1 MNSSALC
8 HSPVTQRVQYN
19 DLAFR
24 LSACAGVP
32 PRRLV
37 LLIFNP
43 AAGTRRRRRFERV
56 AGALAEAGVRFTVA
70 DTAAAG
76 DAERLAREAARS
88 GMRIVVAA
96 GGDGTIAEVAN
107 GIAGSAAALG
117 VIPTG
122 TANVFAHELGLPF
135 APEPIA
141 AALQAGRTRPVLP
154 GLARFGDGR
163 ERLFIQM
170 LGVGFDAAVV
180 AALDTA
186 LKRRIGKG
194 AYVVEMLRQLF
205 AWRFPRLQLEID
217 GAAFEAAQAIA
228 TKGRFYGGRFLLA
241 PAAAPDKPGIVACLF
256 ARGGIGAAAL
266 AALAL
271 PLGLV
276 PRLPG
281 FSARRAETLAVLGP
295 AGLPVQAD
303 GDLVGR
309 TPVTVGAA
317 CASIRVIVPA

>member
-1 MNSSALC
+1 M
-8 HSPVTQRVQYN
+8 
-19 DLAFR
+19 
-24 LSACAGVP
+24 
-32 PRRLV
+32 

-43 AAGTRRRRRFERV
+43 AAGARRRRRFERV
-56 AGALAEAGVRFTVA
+56 AGALAEAGMRFTVA

-76 DAERLAREAARS
+76 DAERLAREAAAS
-88 GMRIVVAA
+88 GTRVVVAA

-107 GIAGSAAALG
+107 GIAGSGAALG

-141 AALQAGRTRPVLP
+141 SALKAARTRAVLP

-194 AYVVEMLRQLF
+194 AYVVETLRQLT
-205 AWRFPRLQLEID
+205 AWPFPRLSLELD
-217 GAAFEAAQAIA
+217 GEAMEAAQAIA

-241 PAAAPDKPGIVACLF
+241 PGASPHRPGLVACLF
-256 ARGGIGAAAL
+256 ERGGLGAAAL
-266 AALAL
+266 AGLAL

-281 FSARRAETLAVLGP
+281 FTARRAERLAVLGP
-295 AGLPVQAD
+295 PGLPVQAD
-303 GDLVGR
+303 GDLIGR

-317 CASIRVIVPA
+317 PASIPVIVPA

>member
-1 MNSSALC
+1 M
-8 HSPVTQRVQYN
+8 
-19 DLAFR
+19 
-24 LSACAGVP
+24 
-32 PRRLV
+32 

-43 AAGTRRRRRFERV
+43 AAGRRRRRRIERV

-76 DAERLAREAARS
+76 DAERLAREAVGS
-88 GMRIVVAA
+88 GERVVVAA

-107 GIAGSAAALG
+107 GIAGTDAALG

-135 APEPIA
+135 APAAIA
-141 AALQAGRTRPVLP
+141 AALAAGRTRIVHP
-154 GLARFGDGR
+154 GRAQFGDGR
-163 ERLFIQM
+163 ARLFIQM

-180 AALDTA
+180 AALDAA

-194 AYVVEMLRQLF
+194 AYVIETLRQL
-205 AWRFPRLQLEID
+205 ATWPFPRLTLAID
-217 GAAFEAAQAIA
+217 GNEREAAQVIA

-241 PAAAPDKPGIVACLF
+241 PAASPGSPGVTACVF
-256 ARGGIGAAAL
+256 DRGGLGAAAL
-266 AALAL
+266 AGLAL

-276 PRLPG
+276 ARLPG
-281 FSARRAETLAVLGP
+281 FSAAPAATLAVFGP

-303 GDLVGR
+303 GDLIGL
-309 TPVTVGAA
+309 TPVTIDDEAA
-317 CASIRVIVPA
+317 PLAVIVPAR

>member
-1 MNSSALC
+1 M
-8 HSPVTQRVQYN
+8 
-19 DLAFR
+19 
-24 LSACAGVP
+24 
-32 PRRLV
+32 

-43 AAGTRRRRRFERV
+43 AAGMRRRRLFERV
-56 AGALAEAGVRFTVA
+56 AGALAEAGMRFAVA

-76 DAERLAREAARS
+76 DAERLAREAVAAGERL
-88 GMRIVVAA
+88 VVAA

-107 GIAGSAAALG
+107 GIAGSSAALG

-135 APEPIA
+135 APGAIA
-141 AALQAGRTRPVLP
+141 AMLAAGVTRRVIP
-154 GLARFGDGR
+154 GRARFDDGR

-194 AYVVEMLRQLF
+194 AYVVETLRQL
-205 AWRFPRLQLEID
+205 ATWRFPPLALVLD
-217 GAAFEAAQAIA
+217 GVPVNAAQVIA

-241 PAAAPDKPGIVACLF
+241 PGASPDGPGVTACVF
-256 ARGGIGAAAL
+256 ARGGLGAAAL
-266 AALAL
+266 AGLAL
-271 PLGLV
+271 PLGLL

-281 FSARRAETLAVLGP
+281 FSARRVAALMVLGP
-295 AGLPVQAD
+295 LGLPVQAD
-303 GDLVGR
+303 GDLIGR
-309 TPVTVGAA
+309 TPVTVSDADVPLAVVVQGA
-317 CASIRVIVPA
+317 

>member
-1 MNSSALC
+1 M
-8 HSPVTQRVQYN
+8 
-19 DLAFR
+19 
-24 LSACAGVP
+24 
-32 PRRLV
+32 

-43 AAGTRRRRRFERV
+43 AAGARRRRRFERV

-70 DTAAAG
+70 DTEAAG
-76 DAERLAREAARS
+76 DAERLAREAVAS
-88 GMRIVVAA
+88 GTRIVVAA

-107 GIAGSAAALG
+107 GIAGTGAALG

-135 APEPIA
+135 APGPIA
-141 AALQAGRTRPVLP
+141 AALHGACTRAILP
-154 GLARFGDGR
+154 GLARFADGR
-163 ERLFIQM
+163 QRLFIQM

-180 AALDTA
+180 AALDTG

-194 AYVVEMLRQLF
+194 AYVVETLRQL
-205 AWRFPRLQLEID
+205 ARWPFPRLRLELD
-217 GAAFEAAQAIA
+217 GRAEEAAQVIA

-241 PAAAPDKPGIVACLF
+241 PGAAPDQPGLVACLF
-256 ARGGIGAAAL
+256 AQGGPASAVL
-266 AALAL
+266 AGLAL

-281 FSARRAETLAVLGP
+281 FSARRVERLAVLGP

-303 GDLVGR
+303 GDLAGHA
-309 TPVTVGAA
+309 PVSITAA
-317 CASIRVIVPA
+317 AVPIPVIVPP